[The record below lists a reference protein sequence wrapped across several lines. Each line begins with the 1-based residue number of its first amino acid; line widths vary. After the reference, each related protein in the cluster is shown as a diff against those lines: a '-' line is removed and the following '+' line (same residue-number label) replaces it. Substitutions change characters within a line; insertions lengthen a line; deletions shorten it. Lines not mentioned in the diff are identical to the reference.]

1 MKVEAGLCGIF
12 HFQKLNTMQ
21 KVNVY
26 DLLSEAVEDGI
37 GNTSSQKQNVS
48 HLFIDGLF
56 SDEFGEMK
64 FEAVEGADGIEY
76 HANFD
81 GHEGMGK
88 TPALALRDLLQ
99 EVVNGLYFAE
109 NGRP

>member
-1 MKVEAGLCGIF
+1 MRGYADFLTVKNF
-12 HFQKLNTMQ
+12 SKMQ
-21 KVNVY
+21 KVNIY
-26 DLLSEAVEDGI
+26 DLLSEAIEDGL
-37 GNTSSQKQNVS
+37 GNTSSQKQNIS
-48 HLFIDGLF
+48 TLFIDGLF

-64 FEAVEGADGIEY
+64 FETVGGENGIEY

-88 TPALALRDLLQ
+88 TPALALKNLIQD
-99 EVVNGLYFAE
+99 VVNGLYFAE

>member
-1 MKVEAGLCGIF
+1 
-12 HFQKLNTMQ
+12 MQ

-26 DLLSEAVEDGI
+26 DLLSEAIEDGL
-37 GNTSSQKQNVS
+37 GNASSQKQNVS
-48 HLFIDGLF
+48 TLFIDELF

-64 FEAVEGADGIEY
+64 FFTVDGENGTEY
-76 HANFD
+76 HAKFD

-88 TPALALRDLLQ
+88 TPALALKNLLQ

>member
-1 MKVEAGLCGIF
+1 MRGYADFLTVKNF
-12 HFQKLNTMQ
+12 SKMQ
-21 KVNVY
+21 KVNIY
-26 DLLSEAVEDGI
+26 DLLSEAIEDGL
-37 GNTSSQKQNVS
+37 GNTSSQKQNIS
-48 HLFIDGLF
+48 TLFIDGLF

-64 FEAVEGADGIEY
+64 FETVEGENGIEY

-88 TPALALRDLLQ
+88 TPALALKNLIQD
-99 EVVNGLYFAE
+99 VVNGLYFAE